1 MSSFIGHGL
10 AALAINQAFESEKTL
25 KERLLWQSCLLLCV
39 YAPDIDY
46 AINSLNLVQNNGLR
60 ITHTIAFS
68 LIAPV
73 ILIVLLFLFD
83 RKNLFSRGLQA
94 CLAGMSHL
102 FLDLLVGSRNGDPLF
117 YPLSKAKI
125 ILPFGILP
133 SAGAISFS
141 NYYFYRNTLIEA
153 GILVPAFVFILAIL
167 GKLKINK
174 LVGFGL
180 FCVFALSLI
189 ASISLK
195 R

>member
-10 AALAINQAFESEKTL
+10 AALAINQAFESDKPL

-46 AINSLNLVQNNGLR
+46 AVNSLNLIQNNGLR
-60 ITHTIAFS
+60 ITHTIVFS

-73 ILIVLLFLFD
+73 VLMILLFLFD

-94 CLAGMSHL
+94 CLAGISHL

-117 YPLSKAKI
+117 YPLSKSKI
-125 ILPFGILP
+125 VFPFGLLP
-133 SAGAISFS
+133 SAGSIGFS

-153 GILVPAFVFILAIL
+153 GILVPAFVLMLAIF
-167 GKLKINK
+167 GKLKLNK
-174 LVGFGL
+174 FVGFGL
-180 FCVFALSLI
+180 FCVFAVSL
-189 ASISLK
+189 AVSIGLK